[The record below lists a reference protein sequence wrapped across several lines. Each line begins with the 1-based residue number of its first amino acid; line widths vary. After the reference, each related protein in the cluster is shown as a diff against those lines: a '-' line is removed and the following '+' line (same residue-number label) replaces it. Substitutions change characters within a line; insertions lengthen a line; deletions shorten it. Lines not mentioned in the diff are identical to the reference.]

1 MDRMRLLTLL
11 LVVAVLPLPAAAAPK
26 VLVLGDSLSAA
37 YGIALE
43 AGWVHLFQERIRSRG
58 LPHEV
63 INASVSGETTSGGL
77 ARLPGLLDKH
87 EPEVVL
93 IALGGNDGLR
103 GLPVSRMAENL
114 RAMLG
119 RTQAAG
125 AEAALFEMRI
135 PSNYGATYTDRFR
148 AAFTR
153 VAEAED
159 AVLIPFLLA
168 DIAEDPEAFL
178 DDGIHPSAQAQPGIL
193 EAVWPHLAPMLG
205 ASKSG
210 SDRN

>member
-1 MDRMRLLTLL
+1 MRLLTLL

-58 LPHEV
+58 LSHEV
-63 INASVSGETTSGGL
+63 INTSVSGETTSGGL
-77 ARLPGLLDKH
+77 ARLPDLLDKH
-87 EPEVVL
+87 EPELVL

-103 GLPVSRMAENL
+103 GLPIPRMEENL
-114 RAMLG
+114 RAMLDSV
-119 RTQAAG
+119 QAAG

>member
-1 MDRMRLLTLL
+1 MRLLTLL

-63 INASVSGETTSGGL
+63 INTSVSGETTSGGL
-77 ARLPGLLDKH
+77 ARLPDLLDKH
-87 EPEVVL
+87 EPELVL

-103 GLPVSRMAENL
+103 GLPIPRMEENL
-114 RAMLG
+114 RAMLDSV
-119 RTQAAG
+119 QAAG

-135 PSNYGATYTDRFR
+135 PSNYGAT
-148 AAFTR
+148 
-153 VAEAED
+153 
-159 AVLIPFLLA
+159 
-168 DIAEDPEAFL
+168 
-178 DDGIHPSAQAQPGIL
+178 
-193 EAVWPHLAPMLG
+193 
-205 ASKSG
+205 
-210 SDRN
+210 

>member
-1 MDRMRLLTLL
+1 MDYDLL
-11 LVVAVLPLPAAAAPK
+11 LGQDSSALYCLGQNAQHGVAAFHMPC
-26 VLVLGDSLSAA
+26 
-37 YGIALE
+37 
-43 AGWVHLFQERIRSRG
+43 FTERAWTKR
-58 LPHEV
+58 E
-63 INASVSGETTSGGL
+63 L
-77 ARLPGLLDKH
+77 AD
-87 EPEVVL
+87 
-93 IALGGNDGLR
+93 ALGADD
-103 GLPVSRMAENL
+103 
-114 RAMLG
+114 AMLDSV
-119 RTQAAG
+119 QAAG

>member
-1 MDRMRLLTLL
+1 MRLLTLL

-58 LPHEV
+58 LPHQV

-77 ARLPGLLDKH
+77 ERLPDLLDKH
-87 EPEVVL
+87 EPELVL

-103 GLPVSRMAENL
+103 GLPIPRMEENL
-114 RAMLG
+114 RAMLDSV
-119 RTQAAG
+119 QAAG

-135 PSNYGATYTDRFR
+135 PSNYGATYTQRFR
-148 AAFTR
+148 AAFSQ
-153 VAEAED
+153 VAEAEG
-159 AVLIPFLLA
+159 AVLVPFLLA
-168 DIAEDPEAFL
+168 DIAGDPSAFL
-178 DDGIHPSAQAQPGIL
+178 DDGIHPSAQTQPVIL
-193 EAVWPHLAPMLG
+193 KAVWPHLLPMLG